1 MLNSENE
8 VFVNAKIF
16 SYKDYVALPET
27 MLRYEIIDGEVI
39 MAPSPTVIHQLLVR
53 NLSYSLHR
61 YVTEKKLG
69 HVLFAPI
76 DVQISEEP
84 FRTRQPDV
92 LFISKQRS
100 GFTERDSLLGVQLLD
115 FAPELV
121 VEVLSPSDTRSKMEE
136 KLADYQK
143 IGVLECWLVSPEAET
158 VEVLKLESD
167 GVERLD
173 IFGIGDEIRS
183 EVLPE
188 LTLQVNEIFV

>member
-1 MLNSENE
+1 MINGKNE
-8 VFVNAKIF
+8 IFANAKIF
-16 SYKDYVALPET
+16 SYKDYIMLPET

-53 NLSYSLHR
+53 NLSYALHR
-61 YVTEKKLG
+61 HVTEKKLG

-76 DVQISEEP
+76 DVQISETP

-100 GFTERDSLLGVQLLD
+100 GFTGRDSLLGVQLLD

-136 KLADYQK
+136 NLKNQLLKGGYDTPNWAQLQADAVGYNRALQE
-143 IGVLECWLVSPEAET
+143 I
-158 VEVLKLESD
+158 LKLIE
-167 GVERLD
+167 E
-173 IFGIGDEIRS
+173 
-183 EVLPE
+183 
-188 LTLQVNEIFV
+188 N

>member
-1 MLNSENE
+1 MLNGKNE
-8 VFVNAKIF
+8 VLKIF
-16 SYKDYVALPET
+16 SYKDYITLPET

-39 MAPSPTVIHQLLVR
+39 MAPSPTVIHQLLIR
-53 NLSYSLHR
+53 NLSYALHR
-61 YVTEKKLG
+61 HVTGKNLG

-92 LFISKQRS
+92 LFTSKQRS
-100 GFTERDSLLGVQLLD
+100 GFTDRDSLLGVQLLD

-188 LTLQVNEIFV
+188 LTLQVNDIFA